1 MLKHYGCLKCFCF
14 LICSRAKSKED
25 VETEDSSSD
34 SSSSSS
40 SDESSESEDEK
51 KKIRQMKVA
60 KVTKRKT
67 SSQQPAAAAPKT
79 NLDLLLSLDE
89 DISTTE
95 MASNSTLGLLTP
107 SMGSGLLTA
116 STSNSTVWEFGQFHT
131 WS

>member
-1 MLKHYGCLKCFCF
+1 MLKHYIINKDALNSTCLFF
-14 LICSRAKSKED
+14 LICSRAKPKED

-51 KKIRQMKVA
+51 KKSRQMKVA

-67 SSQQPAAAAPKT
+67 SSQQPAAAAASKT

-116 STSNSTVWEFGQFHT
+116 STSNSTV
-131 WS
+131 

>member
-1 MLKHYGCLKCFCF
+1 MDALNDICFGF
-14 LICSRAKSKED
+14 LICSCAKSKQD
-25 VETEDSSSD
+25 AETEDSSSD

-40 SDESSESEDEK
+40 SDESSESEDKK

-95 MASNSTLGLLTP
+95 MASNSTLGMLTP

-116 STSNSTVWEFGQFHT
+116 STSNSTM
-131 WS
+131 